1 MTRKKKVLIVVTV
14 VLLIAAAIF
23 LLPRLLVY
31 FSVKNLTMVDKPP
44 AVYFTKYDADFS
56 CETVKVENGLYS
68 MEIPSDFTKTD
79 KHSDKGVLCQRIN
92 GDFKENIFL
101 SETAVASLNLSDPK
115 IYEGADLPKS
125 MSREKIVEWFEI
137 LGHGAPDSAYD
148 TLRIISLLTRDDYSF
163 LNLKKGTAFAAT
175 ALMKEVEFSME
186 NTYIYE
192 REDIC
197 GFINMSDYADKETGA
212 KGVYVIFEFFDTSDL
227 DNSYIIALKTASE
240 QDAYAA
246 INSVKIIN

>member
-1 MTRKKKVLIVVTV
+1 MTRKKKVLIAVTV
-14 VLLIAAAIF
+14 VLLIAAVVF
-23 LLPRLLVY
+23 LVPRLLVY
-31 FSVKNLTMVDKPP
+31 FSVKNLTMVDNPP
-44 AVYFTKYDADFS
+44 AVNFTEYDADFT
-56 CETVKVENGLYS
+56 CGTVKVENGLYS

-79 KHSDKGVLCQRIN
+79 RASDKGIFYQRAN
-92 GDFKENIFL
+92 GDFKENIFM
-101 SETAVASLNLSDPK
+101 SETIGESFNLSDPEL
-115 IYEGADLPKS
+115 YDDVDSPKS
-125 MSREKIVEWFEI
+125 ISPEKIVEWFEI
-137 LGHGAPDSAYD
+137 LGYGAPDSTYD

-197 GFINMSDYADKETGA
+197 GFINMSGYTDKETGA
-212 KGVYVIFEFFDTSDL
+212 QGVYVIFEFFDTSAL

-240 QDAYAA
+240 QDIYAA
-246 INSVKIIN
+246 INSVKIIK